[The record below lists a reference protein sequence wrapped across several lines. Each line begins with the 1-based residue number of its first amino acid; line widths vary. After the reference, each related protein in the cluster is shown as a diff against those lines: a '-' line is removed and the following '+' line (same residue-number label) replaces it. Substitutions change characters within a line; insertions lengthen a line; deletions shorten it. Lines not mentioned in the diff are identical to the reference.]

1 MSFRQCSVL
10 RILRKKMT
18 KESQLKHRHS
28 DLFARFKF
36 SLDGLVHSLSNA
48 ARDPDFI
55 ALRAGLYGNILKK
68 IKMPRDKAVNSDFLR
83 VELPSTNSTQ
93 GIFHYIFSLRV
104 FGSSHLLGSSQWTVT
119 I

>member
-1 MSFRQCSVL
+1 MSLRQCAAL
-10 RILRKKMT
+10 QILKCDMPEGRK
-18 KESQLKHRHS
+18 LKYRYS
-28 DLFARFKF
+28 DLFARFK
-36 SLDGLVHSLSNA
+36 LALNGMVHSLSNA